1 MVVASLCRVYDLK
14 PKDLKF
20 KWEAFSFSLKRQ
32 HMAPTVELIR
42 QLQSNLQREL
52 DQKQR
57 KSANVRATVKMD
69 LSDYTSHMD
78 DVSQTDALEDL

>member
-1 MVVASLCRVYDLK
+1 
-14 PKDLKF
+14 
-20 KWEAFSFSLKRQ
+20 
-32 HMAPTVELIR
+32 MAPTVELIR